1 WRTRT
6 KTLSGMAMEMQ
17 ISMTLVAREAV
28 RLSGQRVSP
37 SLFPMLGVQ
46 PALGRVFES
55 SEEKPGSDKVVI
67 LSYGVWQKYFGGDSK
82 VLGNAV
88 ALDDA
93 SYTVVGVMPREFNYP
108 DARTELWTPLALPVP
123 NILGLQV
130 IARLRDDVSIGAASE
145 EASAIAREFR
155 GESP

>member
-1 WRTRT
+1 
-6 KTLSGMAMEMQ
+6 
-17 ISMTLVAREAV
+17 
-28 RLSGQRVSP
+28 
-37 SLFPMLGVQ
+37 
-46 PALGRVFES
+46 
-55 SEEKPGSDKVVI
+55 
-67 LSYGVWQKYFGGDSK
+67 GDSK

-155 GESP
+155 GESPGDSRPSGPPRIQLLTVKDELVAPIRLPLFVFAIAVSFVLLVACVNVANLFLARTTARNREIAIRLALGAGRVQVL